1 MNSLIRHKGWTWGF
15 RSTVV
20 LYFVILIVLPILG
33 VYYNSFSAGL
43 GSFTESVS
51 DPIAWKSVLL
61 TLKLAVIA
69 ALTNVLLGTM
79 IAWVLIRYKFRGRAL
94 LNSLVD
100 LPFALPTAVGGL
112 MILLLLGPGSLIG
125 GLAESLGFTI
135 VFHQPAIVIAMVF
148 VTFPF
153 VIRAV
158 QPLLEELDAS
168 EEEAAYTMGA
178 KPSRVFL
185 QVILPSMAPGMI
197 GGGMLAFSRALA
209 EFGAVVL
216 VAGNIPGRTLVSS
229 VYIFGEVESDNPAG
243 AAAVSIIL
251 LTLSFLILWLI
262 SLMQMRGEDHEK
274 IVDWTDL
281 PRVLR
286 PDCSS
291 AWQDDNGGLQR
302 RLERLLERP
311 DPARGAACA
320 ADDRICCSG
329 CDAAEYAVWDH
340 DGPVS
345 GTGELAG
352 PAPQSLLNSIVDLP
366 YAVSPVIGGLMI
378 VLLLGPDSALG
389 ALFEQIGVKIVYA
402 FPGMVIATLFV
413 TFPLMVREV
422 MPVLQE
428 IGSQQ
433 EEAAST
439 LGAYGWTTFWK
450 VTWPSIR
457 WAVIY
462 GVILTVAR
470 SLGEFGAVL
479 VVSGNIMNRTQTAT
493 TLVYQ
498 DVENFNVTAAGGI
511 ALVLAAFSAGL
522 LLLMEWS
529 KRRKG
534 GH

>member
-1 MNSLIRHKGWTWGF
+1 MRRLWIALTYLVF
-15 RSTVV
+15 FV
-20 LYFVILIVLPILG
+20 L
-33 VYYNSFSAGL
+33 
-43 GSFTESVS
+43 
-51 DPIAWKSVLL
+51 
-61 TLKLAVIA
+61 IA
-69 ALTNVLLGTM
+69 APLGRM
-79 IAWVLIRYKFRGRAL
+79 
-94 LNSLVD
+94 
-100 LPFALPTAVGGL
+100 
-112 MILLLLGPGSLIG
+112 
-125 GLAESLGFTI
+125 
-135 VFHQPAIVIAMVF
+135 
-148 VTFPF
+148 
-153 VIRAV
+153 
-158 QPLLEELDAS
+158 
-168 EEEAAYTMGA
+168 TMGA
-178 KPSRVFL
+178 
-185 QVILPSMAPGMI
+185 
-197 GGGMLAFSRALA
+197 FSEGWSGFWNALTRPEALHALLMTGYVVVVVTLLNTLFGIMTALYLVRA
-209 EFGAVVL
+209 
-216 VAGNIPGRTLVSS
+216 N
-229 VYIFGEVESDNPAG
+229 
-243 AAAVSIIL
+243 
-251 LTLSFLILWLI
+251 WL
-262 SLMQMRGEDHEK
+262 GK
-274 IVDWTDL
+274 
-281 PRVLR
+281 
-286 PDCSS
+286 
-291 AWQDDNGGLQR
+291 
-302 RLERLLERP
+302 RLK
-311 DPARGAACA
+311 
-320 ADDRICCSG
+320 
-329 CDAAEYAVWDH
+329 
-340 DGPVS
+340 
-345 GTGELAG
+345 
-352 PAPQSLLNSIVDLP
+352 SLLNSIVDLP

>member
-1 MNSLIRHKGWTWGF
+1 MRRMWIGLTYLVF
-15 RSTVV
+15 
-20 LYFVILIVLPILG
+20 FILIAAPLG
-33 VYYNSFSAGL
+33 RMTIGAFSEGWS
-43 GSFTESVS
+43 GF
-51 DPIAWKSVLL
+51 WN
-61 TLKLAVIA
+61 
-69 ALTNVLLGTM
+69 ALTRPEALH
-79 IAWVLIRYKFRGRAL
+79 AL
-94 LNSLVD
+94 LM
-100 LPFALPTAVGGL
+100 TG
-112 MILLLLGPGSLIG
+112 
-125 GLAESLGFTI
+125 
-135 VFHQPAIVIAMVF
+135 
-148 VTFPF
+148 
-153 VIRAV
+153 
-158 QPLLEELDAS
+158 
-168 EEEAAYTMGA
+168 Y
-178 KPSRVFL
+178 
-185 QVILPSMAPGMI
+185 
-197 GGGMLAFSRALA
+197 
-209 EFGAVVL
+209 VVL
-216 VAGNIPGRTLVSS
+216 VVTLLNTL
-229 VYIFGEVESDNPAG
+229 FGIMTALYLVRAS
-243 AAAVSIIL
+243 
-251 LTLSFLILWLI
+251 WL
-262 SLMQMRGEDHEK
+262 G
-274 IVDWTDL
+274 
-281 PRVLR
+281 
-286 PDCSS
+286 
-291 AWQDDNGGLQR
+291 R
-302 RLERLLERP
+302 RLK
-311 DPARGAACA
+311 
-320 ADDRICCSG
+320 
-329 CDAAEYAVWDH
+329 
-340 DGPVS
+340 
-345 GTGELAG
+345 
-352 PAPQSLLNSIVDLP
+352 SLLNSIVDLP

>member
-1 MNSLIRHKGWTWGF
+1 MRRLWIGLTYLVF
-15 RSTVV
+15 
-20 LYFVILIVLPILG
+20 FILIAAPLG
-33 VYYNSFSAGL
+33 R
-43 GSFTESVS
+43 
-51 DPIAWKSVLL
+51 
-61 TLKLAVIA
+61 
-69 ALTNVLLGTM
+69 M
-79 IAWVLIRYKFRGRAL
+79 
-94 LNSLVD
+94 
-100 LPFALPTAVGGL
+100 
-112 MILLLLGPGSLIG
+112 
-125 GLAESLGFTI
+125 
-135 VFHQPAIVIAMVF
+135 
-148 VTFPF
+148 
-153 VIRAV
+153 
-158 QPLLEELDAS
+158 
-168 EEEAAYTMGA
+168 TMGA
-178 KPSRVFL
+178 
-185 QVILPSMAPGMI
+185 
-197 GGGMLAFSRALA
+197 FSEGWSGFWNALTRPEALHALLMTGYVVGVVTLLNTLFGIMTALYLVRA
-209 EFGAVVL
+209 
-216 VAGNIPGRTLVSS
+216 N
-229 VYIFGEVESDNPAG
+229 
-243 AAAVSIIL
+243 
-251 LTLSFLILWLI
+251 WL
-262 SLMQMRGEDHEK
+262 G
-274 IVDWTDL
+274 
-281 PRVLR
+281 
-286 PDCSS
+286 
-291 AWQDDNGGLQR
+291 R
-302 RLERLLERP
+302 RLK
-311 DPARGAACA
+311 
-320 ADDRICCSG
+320 
-329 CDAAEYAVWDH
+329 
-340 DGPVS
+340 
-345 GTGELAG
+345 
-352 PAPQSLLNSIVDLP
+352 SLLNSIVDLP